1 MNEEIDIFCIKCN
14 EDLLPSHST
23 KKDKET
29 GFDSHLTPF
38 SQNLV
43 NFLNQITENNE
54 VYEINV
60 GISPPVDCS
69 DYQNIATLGGHKD
82 ELEITLY
89 FGT

>member
-14 EDLLPSHST
+14 EDLLTFHST
-23 KKDKET
+23 KKDEET
-29 GFDSHLTPF
+29 RFNSHLTPF

-54 VYEINV
+54 VNDEINA

-69 DYQNIATLGGHKD
+69 D
-82 ELEITLY
+82 
-89 FGT
+89 